1 MEFQVLDR
9 TTPAGTKRVVT
20 DQGFLL
26 IRDCV
31 LAGSGIFE
39 YQAKD
44 FQPRMY
50 NDRNPEEIIL
60 VYRSPATLEAA
71 APAFSGAPLTNDH
84 PEPMLDA
91 KNVRQYQTGHVNGDV
106 RIIDHPEE
114 PGEKAMVADL
124 IVTDGTQIDD
134 IKSKRKEQISNGFYS
149 KYDFNP
155 GVTPTGKRYDC
166 EQHTFKANHVAIVD
180 AARCG
185 PSCRVADSAPVPN
198 PPKEEVNMSTV
209 TINGVSYEA
218 SEQVVQA
225 VAQLQ
230 AELAEC
236 KSKLPTEE
244 DMQASE
250 AAAAEAQAKLTE
262 MEQQVAAAETMT
274 TPEALDSAVEERTEV
289 VDAAR
294 KLIPNFDHKGKS
306 NDAIRLE
313 VVKAKGGD
321 IKNIDSKPKDYVAA
335 RFDALIAGGGSKPT
349 LDSTL
354 GGMHKNRDS
363 KKDEV
368 DSLASRDAAVARRK
382 DAWKKPK

>member
-1 MEFQVLDR
+1 MEFVVLDR
-9 TTPAGTKRVVT
+9 TTPASSKRTVT

-31 LAGSGIFE
+31 LAKSGVFE
-39 YQAKD
+39 YEARD

-50 NDRNPEEIIL
+50 NDRKPDDIIY
-60 VYRSPATLEAA
+60 VYRSVDTLMKA
-71 APAFSGAPLTNDH
+71 APAFSGAPMTNDH

-91 KNVRQYQTGHVNGDV
+91 TNTRVYQTGHVNGAV
-106 RIIDHPEE
+106 RIEDDPEE
-114 PGEKAMVADL
+114 LGEKRMVGDL
-124 IVTDGTQIDD
+124 MATQDQQIKD
-134 IKSKRKEQISNGFYS
+134 IQAGKAQISNGFYS
-149 KYDFNP
+149 KYDFTP
-155 GVTPTGKRYDC
+155 GVSPTGKRYDC

-185 PSCRVADSAPVPN
+185 PSCRVADAAPVPKD
-198 PPKEEVNMSTV
+198 PKEEVPMSTV

-244 DMQASE
+244 D
-250 AAAAEAQAKLTE
+250 AAAAEAAKAEAEAQLAA
-262 MEQQVAAAETMT
+262 MQEQVSNAEAMT
-274 TPEALDSAVEERTEV
+274 TPEALDEAVEERAEV

-321 IKNIDSKPKDYVAA
+321 IKNLDSKPKDYVAA
-335 RFDALIAGGGSKPT
+335 RFDALVGGAGTKPT
-349 LDSTL
+349 LDSAL
-354 GGMHKNRDS
+354 GDMHKNRDS
-363 KKDEV
+363 KRGDV
-368 DSLASRDAAVARRK
+368 DLMAARDAAIDKKRN
-382 DAWKKPK
+382 AWKQPK